1 MSSLFGILRL
11 LLLLW
16 VSSRL
21 FSSFC
26 VLFPAISKMI
36 HRALLFLKTS
46 ENRKD
51 QGKEMMMM
59 TSPLLL
65 LLLYLFSR
73 FRTLR
78 FRGLKNISLR
88 DTLSSFDFL
97 SECDEKRNRKEQ
109 PKKKTSVRHTNGRPL
124 NYVPERN
131 FSFNFF
137 FGHQILKYKSQIR
150 DELTTKTQPAHV
162 YVYI

>member
-1 MSSLFGILRL
+1 
-11 LLLLW
+11 
-16 VSSRL
+16 
-21 FSSFC
+21 
-26 VLFPAISKMI
+26 MI
-36 HRALLFLKTS
+36 HRTLLFLKTS

-65 LLLYLFSR
+65 LLLYLFSC

-109 PKKKTSVRHTNGRPL
+109 PKKNIRPSHKWTPIKL
-124 NYVPERN
+124 RTRKE
-131 FSFNFF
+131 FF
-137 FGHQILKYKSQIR
+137 
-150 DELTTKTQPAHV
+150 P
-162 YVYI
+162 